1 MGKTFSE
8 WIKERRV
15 TIPLPSGIDAGLRLP
30 SGFKLAKMGPLPKI
44 EEIEGSRNVEISRR
58 YVEACL
64 VSLGEEK
71 DPIDRG
77 LVEPDDFS
85 TDDLNAIVDAVVS
98 LVPKREV
105 VDEAVPLAGTDSQNE
120 SLSSSTG

>member
-15 TIPLPSGIDAGLRLP
+15 TITLPSGIDAGLRLP

-44 EEIEGSRNVEISRR
+44 EEIEGNRNVEISRR

-64 VSLGEEK
+64 VGLGEEN
-71 DPIDRG
+71 DPIGRG
-77 LVEPDDFS
+77 LIEPDDFS
-85 TDDLNAIVDAVVS
+85 NDDLNAIVDAVVS

-105 VDEAVPLAGTDSQNE
+105 VNEAVPLAGTASPSE
-120 SLSSSTG
+120 WPASSTG